1 MSSSKLLY
9 FISTF
14 PDLEEPD
21 ILVGNPILSSIK
33 LLKFSMYISG
43 SIDSFL
49 VNFFMFLPNFSIC
62 LTVSFF
68 VIISSATWSN
78 LDSSEKAS
86 RAKAWPLLIFPS
98 LIYSGNGSVN
108 INCDVS
114 NEPYDQPINFNFN
127 LVVKF
132 GQEYNNE
139 NDSILIIPHGSH
151 EINIAQY
158 IYELIVLSIPQ
169 KRIHPGVEDGTLNSE
184 ILRKLEDLSP
194 NTDLKGES
202 SSNDVDPRW
211 NKLKKLLTDKE

>member
-1 MSSSKLLY
+1 MKPLKAYDIQFVGLKLGKHIYDYEINQTFFEY
-9 FISTF
+9 FEFDEFNTINVNLNIH
-14 PDLEEPD
+14 LE
-21 ILVGNPILSSIK
+21 K
-33 LLKFSMYISG
+33 KTTLLE
-43 SIDSFL
+43 L
-49 VNFFMFLPNFSIC
+49 NF
-62 LTVSFF
+62 
-68 VIISSATWSN
+68 
-78 LDSSEKAS
+78 
-86 RAKAWPLLIFPS
+86 
-98 LIYSGNGSVN
+98 SGNGSVN

-139 NDSILIIPHGSH
+139 NDSILIIPHGSY

-194 NTDLKGES
+194 NADLKDES
-202 SSNDVDPRW
+202 SSSDVDPRW

>member
-1 MSSSKLLY
+1 MKPLKAYDIQFVGLKLGKHIYDYEINQTFFEY
-9 FISTF
+9 FEFDEFNTINVNLNIH
-14 PDLEEPD
+14 LE
-21 ILVGNPILSSIK
+21 K
-33 LLKFSMYISG
+33 KTTLLE
-43 SIDSFL
+43 L
-49 VNFFMFLPNFSIC
+49 NF
-62 LTVSFF
+62 
-68 VIISSATWSN
+68 
-78 LDSSEKAS
+78 
-86 RAKAWPLLIFPS
+86 
-98 LIYSGNGSVN
+98 SGNGSVN
-108 INCDVS
+108 LNCDVS
-114 NEPYDQPINFNFN
+114 NEPYDQLINFNFN

-139 NDSILIIPHGSH
+139 NDSILIIPHGSY

-194 NTDLKGES
+194 NSDLKAES

>member
-1 MSSSKLLY
+1 VKPLKAYDIQFVGLKLGKHIYDYEINQTFFEY
-9 FISTF
+9 FEFDEFNTINVNLNIH
-14 PDLEEPD
+14 LE
-21 ILVGNPILSSIK
+21 K
-33 LLKFSMYISG
+33 KTTLLE
-43 SIDSFL
+43 L
-49 VNFFMFLPNFSIC
+49 NFF
-62 LTVSFF
+62 
-68 VIISSATWSN
+68 
-78 LDSSEKAS
+78 
-86 RAKAWPLLIFPS
+86 
-98 LIYSGNGSVN
+98 GNGSVN

-139 NDSILIIPHGSH
+139 NDSILIIPHGSY

-194 NTDLKGES
+194 NADLKAER

>member
-1 MSSSKLLY
+1 MKPLKAYDIQFVGLKLGKHIYDYKINQTFFEY
-9 FISTF
+9 FEFDEFNTINVNLNIR
-14 PDLEEPD
+14 LE
-21 ILVGNPILSSIK
+21 K
-33 LLKFSMYISG
+33 KTTLLE
-43 SIDSFL
+43 L
-49 VNFFMFLPNFSIC
+49 NF
-62 LTVSFF
+62 
-68 VIISSATWSN
+68 
-78 LDSSEKAS
+78 
-86 RAKAWPLLIFPS
+86 
-98 LIYSGNGSVN
+98 SGNGSVN

-139 NDSILIIPHGSH
+139 NDSILIIPHGSY

-194 NTDLKGES
+194 NADLKGES

>member
-1 MSSSKLLY
+1 MKPLKAYDIQFVGLKLGKHIYDYKINQTFFEY
-9 FISTF
+9 FEFDEFNTINVNLNIR
-14 PDLEEPD
+14 LE
-21 ILVGNPILSSIK
+21 K
-33 LLKFSMYISG
+33 KTTLLE
-43 SIDSFL
+43 L
-49 VNFFMFLPNFSIC
+49 NF
-62 LTVSFF
+62 
-68 VIISSATWSN
+68 
-78 LDSSEKAS
+78 
-86 RAKAWPLLIFPS
+86 
-98 LIYSGNGSVN
+98 SGNGSVN

-114 NEPYDQPINFNFN
+114 NEPYDQLINFNFN

-139 NDSILIIPHGSH
+139 NDSILIIPHGSYK
-151 EINIAQY
+151 INIAQY

-194 NTDLKGES
+194 NADLKGES

>member
-1 MSSSKLLY
+1 MRPLKAYDIQFVGLKLGKHIYDYEINQTFFEY
-9 FISTF
+9 FEFDEFNTINVNLNIH
-14 PDLEEPD
+14 LE
-21 ILVGNPILSSIK
+21 K
-33 LLKFSMYISG
+33 KTTLLE
-43 SIDSFL
+43 L
-49 VNFFMFLPNFSIC
+49 NF
-62 LTVSFF
+62 
-68 VIISSATWSN
+68 
-78 LDSSEKAS
+78 
-86 RAKAWPLLIFPS
+86 
-98 LIYSGNGSVN
+98 SGNGSVN

-139 NDSILIIPHGSH
+139 NESILIIPHGSY

-194 NTDLKGES
+194 NADLKGES

>member
-1 MSSSKLLY
+1 MKPLKAYDIQFVGLKLGKHIYDYEINQTFFEY
-9 FISTF
+9 FEFDEFNTINVNLNIH
-14 PDLEEPD
+14 LE
-21 ILVGNPILSSIK
+21 K
-33 LLKFSMYISG
+33 KTTLLE
-43 SIDSFL
+43 L
-49 VNFFMFLPNFSIC
+49 NF
-62 LTVSFF
+62 
-68 VIISSATWSN
+68 
-78 LDSSEKAS
+78 
-86 RAKAWPLLIFPS
+86 
-98 LIYSGNGSVN
+98 SGNGSVN

-139 NDSILIIPHGSH
+139 NDSILIIPHGSY

-194 NTDLKGES
+194 NTDLKAES

>member
-1 MSSSKLLY
+1 MKPLKAYDIQFVGLKLGKHIYDYEINQTFFEY
-9 FISTF
+9 FEFDEFNTINVNLNIH
-14 PDLEEPD
+14 LE
-21 ILVGNPILSSIK
+21 K
-33 LLKFSMYISG
+33 KTTLLE
-43 SIDSFL
+43 L
-49 VNFFMFLPNFSIC
+49 NF
-62 LTVSFF
+62 
-68 VIISSATWSN
+68 
-78 LDSSEKAS
+78 
-86 RAKAWPLLIFPS
+86 
-98 LIYSGNGSVN
+98 SGNGSVN

-139 NDSILIIPHGSH
+139 NDSILIIPHGSY

-194 NTDLKGES
+194 NADLKGES

>member
-1 MSSSKLLY
+1 MKPLKAYDIQFVGLKLGKHIYDYEINQTFFEY
-9 FISTF
+9 FEFDEFNTINVNLNIR
-14 PDLEEPD
+14 LE
-21 ILVGNPILSSIK
+21 K
-33 LLKFSMYISG
+33 KTTLLE
-43 SIDSFL
+43 L
-49 VNFFMFLPNFSIC
+49 NF
-62 LTVSFF
+62 
-68 VIISSATWSN
+68 
-78 LDSSEKAS
+78 
-86 RAKAWPLLIFPS
+86 
-98 LIYSGNGSVN
+98 SGNGSVN

-139 NDSILIIPHGSH
+139 NDSILIIPHGSY

-194 NTDLKGES
+194 NADLKGES

>member
-1 MSSSKLLY
+1 MKPLKAYDIQFVGLKLGKHIFDYEINQTFFEY
-9 FISTF
+9 FEFDEFNTINVNLNIH
-14 PDLEEPD
+14 LE
-21 ILVGNPILSSIK
+21 K
-33 LLKFSMYISG
+33 KTTLLE
-43 SIDSFL
+43 L
-49 VNFFMFLPNFSIC
+49 NF
-62 LTVSFF
+62 
-68 VIISSATWSN
+68 
-78 LDSSEKAS
+78 
-86 RAKAWPLLIFPS
+86 
-98 LIYSGNGSVN
+98 SGNGSVN

-139 NDSILIIPHGSH
+139 NDSILIIPHGSY

-194 NTDLKGES
+194 NTDLKAES

>member
-1 MSSSKLLY
+1 MKPLKAYDIQFVGLKLGKHIYDYEINQTFFEY
-9 FISTF
+9 FEFDEFNTINVNLNIH
-14 PDLEEPD
+14 LE
-21 ILVGNPILSSIK
+21 K
-33 LLKFSMYISG
+33 KTTLLE
-43 SIDSFL
+43 L
-49 VNFFMFLPNFSIC
+49 NFF
-62 LTVSFF
+62 
-68 VIISSATWSN
+68 
-78 LDSSEKAS
+78 
-86 RAKAWPLLIFPS
+86 
-98 LIYSGNGSVN
+98 GNGSVN

-114 NEPYDQPINFNFN
+114 NEPYNQPINFNFN

-139 NDSILIIPHGSH
+139 NDSILIIPHGSY

-194 NTDLKGES
+194 NADLKGES

>member
-1 MSSSKLLY
+1 MKPLKAYDIQFVGLKLGKHIYDYEINQTFFEY
-9 FISTF
+9 FEFDEFNTINVNLNIH
-14 PDLEEPD
+14 LE
-21 ILVGNPILSSIK
+21 K
-33 LLKFSMYISG
+33 KTTLLE
-43 SIDSFL
+43 L
-49 VNFFMFLPNFSIC
+49 NFSG
-62 LTVSFF
+62 
-68 VIISSATWSN
+68 
-78 LDSSEKAS
+78 K
-86 RAKAWPLLIFPS
+86 
-98 LIYSGNGSVN
+98 GSVN

-139 NDSILIIPHGSH
+139 NDSILIIPHGSY

-194 NTDLKGES
+194 NADLKGES

>member
-1 MSSSKLLY
+1 MRPLKAYDIQFVGLKLGKHIYDYEINQTFFEY
-9 FISTF
+9 FEFDEFNTINVNLNIH
-14 PDLEEPD
+14 LE
-21 ILVGNPILSSIK
+21 K
-33 LLKFSMYISG
+33 KTTLLE
-43 SIDSFL
+43 L
-49 VNFFMFLPNFSIC
+49 NF
-62 LTVSFF
+62 
-68 VIISSATWSN
+68 
-78 LDSSEKAS
+78 
-86 RAKAWPLLIFPS
+86 
-98 LIYSGNGSVN
+98 SGNGSVN

-139 NDSILIIPHGSH
+139 NDSILIIPHGSY

-194 NTDLKGES
+194 NADLKGES

>member
-1 MSSSKLLY
+1 MKPLKAYDIQFVGLKLGRHIYDYEINQTFFEY
-9 FISTF
+9 FEFDEFNTINVNLNIH
-14 PDLEEPD
+14 LEKKTTLFE
-21 ILVGNPILSSIK
+21 
-33 LLKFSMYISG
+33 LKFS
-43 SIDSFL
+43 
-49 VNFFMFLPNFSIC
+49 
-62 LTVSFF
+62 
-68 VIISSATWSN
+68 
-78 LDSSEKAS
+78 
-86 RAKAWPLLIFPS
+86 
-98 LIYSGNGSVN
+98 GNGYVN

-169 KRIHPGVEDGTLNSE
+169 KRIHPGVVDGTLNSE

-194 NTDLKGES
+194 NADLKAENS
-202 SSNDVDPRW
+202 SDDIDPRW
-211 NKLKKLLTDKE
+211 NKLKKLLTDKQ

>member
-1 MSSSKLLY
+1 MKPLKAYDIQFVGLKLGKHIYDYEINQTFFEY
-9 FISTF
+9 FEFDEFNTINVNLNIH
-14 PDLEEPD
+14 LE
-21 ILVGNPILSSIK
+21 K
-33 LLKFSMYISG
+33 KTTLLE
-43 SIDSFL
+43 L
-49 VNFFMFLPNFSIC
+49 NF
-62 LTVSFF
+62 
-68 VIISSATWSN
+68 
-78 LDSSEKAS
+78 
-86 RAKAWPLLIFPS
+86 
-98 LIYSGNGSVN
+98 SGNGSVN

-139 NDSILIIPHGSH
+139 NESILIIPHGSY

-194 NTDLKGES
+194 NADLKGES

>member
-1 MSSSKLLY
+1 MKPLKAYDIQFVGLKLGKHIYDYEINQTFFEY
-9 FISTF
+9 FEFDEFNTINVNLNIR
-14 PDLEEPD
+14 LE
-21 ILVGNPILSSIK
+21 K
-33 LLKFSMYISG
+33 KTTLLE
-43 SIDSFL
+43 L
-49 VNFFMFLPNFSIC
+49 NF
-62 LTVSFF
+62 
-68 VIISSATWSN
+68 
-78 LDSSEKAS
+78 
-86 RAKAWPLLIFPS
+86 
-98 LIYSGNGSVN
+98 SGNGSVN

-114 NEPYDQPINFNFN
+114 NEPYDQLINFNFN

-139 NDSILIIPHGSH
+139 NDSILIIPHGSYK
-151 EINIAQY
+151 INIAQY

-194 NTDLKGES
+194 NADLKGGS

>member
-1 MSSSKLLY
+1 VKPLKAYDIQFVGLKLGKHIYDYEINQTFFEY
-9 FISTF
+9 FEFNEFNTINVNLNIH
-14 PDLEEPD
+14 LE
-21 ILVGNPILSSIK
+21 K
-33 LLKFSMYISG
+33 KTTLLE
-43 SIDSFL
+43 L
-49 VNFFMFLPNFSIC
+49 NF
-62 LTVSFF
+62 
-68 VIISSATWSN
+68 
-78 LDSSEKAS
+78 
-86 RAKAWPLLIFPS
+86 
-98 LIYSGNGSVN
+98 SGNGSVN

-139 NDSILIIPHGSH
+139 NDSILIIPHGSY

-184 ILRKLEDLSP
+184 ILRKLENLSP
-194 NTDLKGES
+194 NADLKGES

>member
-1 MSSSKLLY
+1 MKPLKAYDIQFVGLKLGKHIYDYKINQTFFEY
-9 FISTF
+9 FEFDEFNTINVNLNIR
-14 PDLEEPD
+14 LE
-21 ILVGNPILSSIK
+21 K
-33 LLKFSMYISG
+33 KTTLLE
-43 SIDSFL
+43 L
-49 VNFFMFLPNFSIC
+49 NF
-62 LTVSFF
+62 
-68 VIISSATWSN
+68 
-78 LDSSEKAS
+78 
-86 RAKAWPLLIFPS
+86 
-98 LIYSGNGSVN
+98 SGNGSVN

-114 NEPYDQPINFNFN
+114 NEPYDQLINFNFN

-139 NDSILIIPHGSH
+139 NDSILIIPHGSY

-194 NTDLKGES
+194 NADLKGES

>member
-1 MSSSKLLY
+1 VKPLKAYDIQFVGLKLGKHIYDYEINQTFFEY
-9 FISTF
+9 FEFDEFNTINVNLNIH
-14 PDLEEPD
+14 LE
-21 ILVGNPILSSIK
+21 K
-33 LLKFSMYISG
+33 KTTLLE
-43 SIDSFL
+43 L
-49 VNFFMFLPNFSIC
+49 NF
-62 LTVSFF
+62 
-68 VIISSATWSN
+68 
-78 LDSSEKAS
+78 
-86 RAKAWPLLIFPS
+86 
-98 LIYSGNGSVN
+98 SGNGSVN

-139 NDSILIIPHGSH
+139 NDSILIIPHGSY

-194 NTDLKGES
+194 NADLKVES

>member
-1 MSSSKLLY
+1 MKPLKAYDIQFVGLKLGKHIYDYEINQTFFEY
-9 FISTF
+9 FEFNEFNTINVNLNIH
-14 PDLEEPD
+14 LE
-21 ILVGNPILSSIK
+21 K
-33 LLKFSMYISG
+33 KTTLLE
-43 SIDSFL
+43 L
-49 VNFFMFLPNFSIC
+49 NF
-62 LTVSFF
+62 
-68 VIISSATWSN
+68 
-78 LDSSEKAS
+78 
-86 RAKAWPLLIFPS
+86 
-98 LIYSGNGSVN
+98 SGNGSVN

-139 NDSILIIPHGSH
+139 NDSILIIPHGSY

-194 NTDLKGES
+194 NADLKGES

>member
-1 MSSSKLLY
+1 VRPLKAYDIQFVGLKLGKHIYDYEINQTFFEY
-9 FISTF
+9 FEFDEFNTINVNLNIH
-14 PDLEEPD
+14 LE
-21 ILVGNPILSSIK
+21 K
-33 LLKFSMYISG
+33 KTTLLE
-43 SIDSFL
+43 L
-49 VNFFMFLPNFSIC
+49 NF
-62 LTVSFF
+62 
-68 VIISSATWSN
+68 
-78 LDSSEKAS
+78 
-86 RAKAWPLLIFPS
+86 
-98 LIYSGNGSVN
+98 SGNGSVN

-139 NDSILIIPHGSH
+139 NDSILIIPHGSY

-194 NTDLKGES
+194 NADLKVES

>member
-1 MSSSKLLY
+1 VKPLKAYDIQFVGLKLGKHIYDYEINQTFFEY
-9 FISTF
+9 FEFDEFNTINVNLNIH
-14 PDLEEPD
+14 LE
-21 ILVGNPILSSIK
+21 K
-33 LLKFSMYISG
+33 KTTLLE
-43 SIDSFL
+43 L
-49 VNFFMFLPNFSIC
+49 NF
-62 LTVSFF
+62 
-68 VIISSATWSN
+68 
-78 LDSSEKAS
+78 
-86 RAKAWPLLIFPS
+86 
-98 LIYSGNGSVN
+98 SGNGSVN

-139 NDSILIIPHGSH
+139 NDSILIIPHGSY

-194 NTDLKGES
+194 NADLKGES

>member
-1 MSSSKLLY
+1 MKPLKAYDIQFVGLKLGKHIYDYEINQTFFEY
-9 FISTF
+9 FEFDEFNTINVNLNIH
-14 PDLEEPD
+14 LE
-21 ILVGNPILSSIK
+21 K
-33 LLKFSMYISG
+33 KTTLLE
-43 SIDSFL
+43 L
-49 VNFFMFLPNFSIC
+49 NFF
-62 LTVSFF
+62 
-68 VIISSATWSN
+68 
-78 LDSSEKAS
+78 
-86 RAKAWPLLIFPS
+86 
-98 LIYSGNGSVN
+98 GNGSVN

-139 NDSILIIPHGSH
+139 NDSILIIPHGSY

-169 KRIHPGVEDGTLNSE
+169 KRIHPGVEDCTLNSE

-194 NTDLKGES
+194 NADLKGES

>member
-1 MSSSKLLY
+1 MRPLKAYDIQFVGLKLGKHIYDYEINQTFFEY
-9 FISTF
+9 FEFDEFNTINVNLNIH
-14 PDLEEPD
+14 LE
-21 ILVGNPILSSIK
+21 K
-33 LLKFSMYISG
+33 KTTLLE
-43 SIDSFL
+43 L
-49 VNFFMFLPNFSIC
+49 NF
-62 LTVSFF
+62 
-68 VIISSATWSN
+68 
-78 LDSSEKAS
+78 
-86 RAKAWPLLIFPS
+86 
-98 LIYSGNGSVN
+98 SGNGSVN

-139 NDSILIIPHGSH
+139 NDSILIIPHGSY

-194 NTDLKGES
+194 NADLKVES